1 MPKGFRRS
9 VPPSAMNCPVIDRQ
23 PGRVVALLGTALLVG
38 ASLLAEPVGTRAAVP
53 GLTASKAGWSLPT
66 PLQRSVVLADGKR
79 LLVLGGLDRS
89 NRSTDQ
95 VLAIDPVHET
105 IARTLARLPQ
115 ATHDAAGGIIGGRA
129 TVFGGGRGGSVATVQ
144 AVGGDKAPAVLAEL
158 PRKNSDLAAATVG
171 GTTYLVGGYD
181 GRRAL
186 DSVLATR
193 DGRHFREIAKLS
205 HGVRYAA
212 VAVAGNGLIVAG
224 GDANNGKPTDTIFA
238 IDLPKPKVR
247 VLGHLHEPLGHAS
260 ALMLDGTVFIV
271 GGRTTAGTSR
281 RIWSVNPD
289 TGAVAPAGKLP
300 YAVSDAGAAVLDGRG
315 WLIGGRGERGQALAT
330 VLVLNARAAGANRA
344 VPAVSLIA
352 SARADEPTWLKPAH
366 GPGHLQSG
374 SDPSVLP
381 GPVLIADRDNNR
393 LVVIDPRGRVRWE
406 FPRAGDLAPGQTFKV
421 PDDAFFTPDGR
432 QIIVTEEDDY
442 VISLVDI
449 TSRRIVWRYGKP
461 RVHGHG
467 PNRLWNPDD
476 AIVLPSGHVVVADI
490 KNCRV
495 LIVAPGAH
503 EPLRAL
509 GEPGYCAHQPPKRWG
524 SPNGAF
530 PMRNGHYLLTEIRGN
545 WVDEIDLQGH
555 VYWSAHPA
563 GLSYPSDSNEIDPGR
578 YLTVNYATP
587 GEVLIFDKKGR
598 ALWRYKPTGRKMLS
612 KPSLALPLPNGDV
625 IINDD
630 ANHRIIVIDPSTDRV
645 VWQYGY
651 TRRKGRAA
659 GYLNNP
665 DGMDLLPPHGLLVT
679 HAATMGRP

>member
-1 MPKGFRRS
+1 MPRNL
-9 VPPSAMNCPVIDRQ
+9 VPARGPKVRHPVRALMVL
-23 PGRVVALLGTALLVG
+23 GWALVVC
-38 ASLLAEPVGTRAAVP
+38 ASLLARPVDTRAAAVA
-53 GLTASKAGWSLPT
+53 LTVSEAGWSLPT
-66 PLQRSVVLADGKR
+66 PLQRSVVLADDKR

-95 VLAIDPVHET
+95 VLAIDP
-105 IARTLARLPQ
+105 ARDTTPRAFARLPQ
-115 ATHDAAGGIIGGRA
+115 ATHDAAGAIIGGRA
-129 TVFGGGRGGSVATVQ
+129 IVFGGGRGGSVATVQ
-144 AVGGDKAPAVLAEL
+144 AVGGDKAPAVLGEL
-158 PRKNSDLAAATVG
+158 PRKNSDLVAATVG

-186 DSVLATR
+186 DSVLATT
-193 DGRHFREIAKLS
+193 DGRGFRQIATLPY
-205 HGVRYAA
+205 GMRYAA
-212 VAVAGNGLIVAG
+212 VAVAGNKLIVAG
-224 GDANNGKPTDTIFA
+224 GDASNGKPTDTIFA

-260 ALMLDGTVFIV
+260 ALTLDGTVFIV
-271 GGRTTAGTSR
+271 GGRTAAGTSA
-281 RIWSVNPD
+281 RIWSVNPG
-289 TGAVAPAGKLP
+289 TGAVVPAGKLP
-300 YAVSDAGAAVLDGRG
+300 YAVSDASVAVLDGRG

-330 VLVLNARAAGANRA
+330 VLVLSAGASRA
-344 VPAVSLIA
+344 IPAFSLIA
-352 SARADEPTWLKPAH
+352 SARADETTWLEPAH
-366 GPGHLQSG
+366 GLGHLQPG

-393 LVVIDPRGRVRWE
+393 LVVIDPQGRVRWE
-406 FPRAGDLAPGQTFKV
+406 FPHAHDLAPGQTFKV

-449 TSRRIVWRYGKP
+449 PSRRIVWRYGKP
-461 RVHGHG
+461 GVHGHG

-495 LIVAPGAH
+495 LIIAPGAH

-509 GEPGYCAHQPPKRWG
+509 GEPGYCAHQPRKRWG

-563 GLSYPSDSNEIDPGR
+563 GLSYPSDSNEIGPGR
-578 YLTVNYATP
+578 YLTANYATP
-587 GEVLIFDKKGR
+587 GEVLIFDKKGH
-598 ALWRYKPTGRKMLS
+598 ALWRYKPTGREMLS
-612 KPSLALPLPNGDV
+612 KPSLALPLPNSDV

-630 ANHRIIVIDPSTDRV
+630 ANHRVIVIDPRTDRV
-645 VWQYGY
+645 VWQYGH
-651 TRRKGRAA
+651 TRRKGRAP
-659 GYLNNP
+659 GYLDNP